1 MQIFTNQEKDNLVLE
16 VKGRIDAVTSP
27 MLEQECQ
34 SWIDKGPQVMVLDM
48 GGVEYISSAGLRTI
62 LMLARKLNGTGREIR
77 FAGLR
82 DMVREVFTISG
93 FYSLFPIYPS
103 VTEALGR
110 S

>member
-1 MQIFTNQEKDNLVLE
+1 MQIFANKENENLILE

-27 MLEQECQ
+27 MLAEECQ
-34 SWIDKGPQVMVLDM
+34 SWIDKGPQVLVLDL

-77 FAGLR
+77 FCGLT

-93 FYSLFPIYPS
+93 FNSLFPIFPS
-103 VTEALGR
+103 VTEALGH